1 MNEKEYLQEF
11 SSDEKSEI
19 DSKHH
24 EAFKLAVDTR
34 KFEIELYWKR
44 ATYFWTFIAVTFAGY
59 GLIQR
64 LPEADRGFLE
74 FFLCC
79 FGFILSLG
87 WFFANRGSKQWQ
99 ENWEHHV
106 DHLGDKVVGPLFK
119 RVLRRRKPQTKLEWI
134 DFIVTGPGKYSV
146 SKINQTISFYIA
158 LMWLV
163 LIYSSQSSWAVQQ
176 WPVTE
181 QAILV
186 LTVLAVV
193 GIVYGARTYTGN
205 YGHVISK
212 RESKI
217 IDEEANK

>member
-11 SSDEKSEI
+11 GSDEKSEI
-19 DSKHH
+19 DSKHY

-44 ATYFWTFIAVTFAGY
+44 ATYFWAFIAVTFAGY
-59 GLIQR
+59 GLLQR
-64 LPEADRGFLE
+64 TQKADPGFLE

-119 RVLRRRKPQTKLEWI
+119 IVLRRRKPQTTLGWI
-134 DFIVTGPGKYSV
+134 NFIFTGPSKYSV
-146 SKINQTISFYIA
+146 SKINQIISFYIA
-158 LMWLV
+158 LIWLV
-163 LIYSSQSSWAVQQ
+163 LTAAQ
-176 WPVTE
+176 
-181 QAILV
+181 
-186 LTVLAVV
+186 
-193 GIVYGARTYTGN
+193 
-205 YGHVISK
+205 
-212 RESKI
+212 
-217 IDEEANK
+217 